1 MSGPASVQ
9 AGRKPVSKQSAAQ
22 TWLPTIA
29 LNIVLPTVT
38 FFVLTQ
44 TAHLGEVA
52 ALILSGIWPLV
63 EIAVT
68 VARQRHVDEFS
79 VFVLIGIV
87 VAVVTAVFSD
97 SARAVFLKDS
107 LTSGLIGLAFLATL
121 VVGRPL
127 TFYLG
132 RRFATDGSKAQ
143 RDWWDGLWRHPQF
156 RRVQRQ
162 LGAAWGLA
170 LLGEAAV
177 RAVLTATLGVAP
189 MVAVNNTV
197 PYLVTAVMIFVSIAV
212 GRRAQA
218 TAARRG
224 ATTATPPQARAGA
237 GAGG

>member
-1 MSGPASVQ
+1 MSGPVSVQ
-9 AGRKPVSKQSAAQ
+9 AGTKPVSEQSAAQ
-22 TWLPTIA
+22 TWLPTIT
-29 LNIVLPTVT
+29 LNIVLPTAT

-44 TAHLGEVA
+44 TAHLGDVA

-68 VARQRHVDEFS
+68 MARQRHVDEFS

-107 LTSGLIGLAFLATL
+107 LSSGLLGLAFLATL
-121 VVGRPL
+121 LVGRPL

-132 RRFATDGSKAQ
+132 RRFATDGSRAQ
-143 RDWWDGLWRHPQF
+143 RDWWDGLWQYPHF

-197 PYLVTAVMIFVSIAV
+197 PYLVTAVMIFVSITV
-212 GRRAQA
+212 GRRSQA
-218 TAARRG
+218 AAARRG
-224 ATTATPPQARAGA
+224 ATTATPPQAGGGA
-237 GAGG
+237 GE